1 MRNSSKVSVIVT
13 ASLLALAAS
22 SAQAQQAPSAD
33 AQASPASPDI
43 VVTGTRASL
52 ENAEAVKRAAPVELD
67 GITADD
73 IGQLPDVSISEALI
87 RISGVSSNDTV
98 RGSDQVAV
106 RGLGP
111 DLVSTEY
118 NGRVL
123 PTADGATRRV
133 GLAGL
138 PTEGISAA
146 YAQKTPDAETIEGG
160 VAGILELQTVKPLD
174 TRRHGL
180 TLVLR
185 GLYSD
190 TADTLKRAKD
200 VSPFGG
206 RAEVTYIGKLAD
218 NFGIAFSYAGIRQY
232 AAEISYQLDGWR
244 LGTTTR
250 ADLNGDGVP
259 DALPTTA
266 GPFAGFFKTHRDS
279 VIATAQWDPSQAI
292 RVTLDGLY
300 DRDHYIQG
308 TRRYFAFGLFNG
320 ANGAPGGATVENNAA
335 TSFSGNAAGY
345 RGTLGISARHDYT
358 YEGGLNVAIDDGG
371 PLTAKFDA
379 SYAKATRDRHSPS
392 VNFENAAA
400 NGAAER
406 QPFAYDVT
414 DPSNPSFTFAPLNP
428 DDYAIQL
435 ANTTHQQSSDEIK
448 AVRAD
453 FNYDLD
459 RSSFFKGIQ
468 WGFRVDHRRHTQ
480 AVDNTQYTFANL
492 AARPDL
498 DGSYLETAT
507 NPFASS
513 PGRFGGE
520 SAVQFPYYDLD
531 SLLGLA
537 MSAPNVKVNDQF
549 ASDVGA
555 GADVRE
561 MSYEL
566 YYQANIK
573 SGPLSG
579 NVGLRYV
586 LTDEQVLGEAGTSPQ
601 NVVPQRFSN
610 SYHFLLPSLNLRYEI
625 THSLLARFA
634 ASKTISRP
642 AFNLLTVGSA
652 ADLTTVPTD
661 GVVRITRGN
670 PNLQP
675 FTSEGLDAD
684 LEWYPDRHTSFA
696 VAGYYK
702 WVKNF
707 TKQDTVATTVTLA
720 DGTVL
725 PAFIATSIN
734 DPATKHFKGV
744 EVQARRDFNFLP
756 GFLANLGVQG
766 NWNHNWTDE
775 RESFTSLI
783 GNTVPVLP
791 INFSKD
797 VVNAQLFYSVRNL
810 DLRLA
815 YRYYS
820 GYSRAFANGYQ
831 FNPSGQ
837 VDFNAG
843 VTLLHGIRLIGS
855 VTNLFKAK
863 VFRTTADYR
872 DLGSQSLLQHYAYQG
887 RQFTFGIRAQF

>member
-1 MRNSSKVSVIVT
+1 MRYSCKISAAVT
-13 ASLLALAAS
+13 ASLIAIAAS
-22 SAQAQQAPSAD
+22 SAQAQE
-33 AQASPASPDI
+33 ASPNVQARPSGPDI

-52 ENAEAVKRAAPVELD
+52 ENAEAVKRAAPVLID
-67 GITADD
+67 GINADD

-87 RISGVSSNDTV
+87 RITGVSSNDTV

-146 YAQKTPDAETIEGG
+146 YAQKTADAQTIEGG
-160 VAGILELQTVKPLD
+160 VAGIIELQTVKPLD

-180 TLVLR
+180 TLVFR

-190 TADTLKRAKD
+190 TANALKRADK

-206 RAEVTYIGKLAD
+206 RAEVSYIGKLAD
-218 NFGIAFSYAGIRQY
+218 NFGVSFSYAGIKQY

-250 ADLNGDGVP
+250 ADLNGDGVD

-266 GPFAGFFKTHRDS
+266 GPFAGFFKTRRDS
-279 VIATAQWDPSQAI
+279 VIATAQWDPSQSV
-292 RVTLDGLY
+292 RVTIDGLY
-300 DRDHYIQG
+300 DRDHYVQG

-320 ANGAPGGATVENNAA
+320 ANGAPDAASVENDAA
-335 TSFSGNAAGY
+335 TSFSGDAAGY
-345 RGTLGISARHDYT
+345 RGTLGISARHDHT

-379 SYAKATRDRHSPS
+379 SYAKATRDRYSPS

-400 NGAAER
+400 TGPAQR
-406 QPFAYDVT
+406 RPFAYDVT
-414 DPSNPSFTFAPLNP
+414 DPSSPSFTFDALDPA
-428 DDYAIQL
+428 DYAIQL
-435 ANTTHQQSSDEIK
+435 ANTTYQNSTDAIE
-448 AVRAD
+448 AVRGD
-453 FNYDLD
+453 FTYKLGEG
-459 RSSFFKGIQ
+459 SFFKSVQ

-480 AVDNTQYTFANL
+480 AVDNTQYTFPNIAS
-492 AARPDL
+492 RPGL
-498 DGSYLETAT
+498 DDSYLETAV
-507 NPFASS
+507 NPLANSA
-513 PGRFGGE
+513 GRFGGD
-520 SAVQFPYYDLD
+520 SAVQFPYYDLN
-531 SLLGLA
+531 SLLA
-537 MSAPNVKVNDQF
+537 FTMSAPNVKVNDQY

-566 YYQANIK
+566 YYQANID

-579 NVGLRYV
+579 NVGLRYA
-586 LTDEQVLGEAGTSPQ
+586 LTDEKVLGVAGTSPD
-601 NVVPQRFSN
+601 NAVPQRFSN
-610 SYHFLLPSLNLRYEI
+610 SYRYLLPSLNLRYEF
-625 THSLLARFA
+625 THSLLMRFA

-675 FTSEGLDAD
+675 FTSKGIDVD

-725 PAFIATSIN
+725 PAFVTTSIN
-734 DPATKHFKGV
+734 DPATKHFKGI
-744 EVQARRDFNFLP
+744 EVQARRDFDFLP
-756 GFLANLGVQG
+756 GFLANLGAQA

-775 RESFTSLI
+775 RESFTSLV
-783 GNTVPVLP
+783 GSTVPVLP

-797 VVNAQLFYSVRNL
+797 VVNAQLFYSVRKL

-837 VDFNAG
+837 FDFNAG
-843 VTLLHGIRLIGS
+843 VTLLDGVRLIGS
-855 VTNLFKAK
+855 VTNLFKTK
-863 VFRTTADYR
+863 VFRTTADSR
-872 DLGSQSLLQHYAYQG
+872 NLESRSLLQHYAYQG
-887 RQFTFGIRAQF
+887 RQFTFGIRAQL